1 MSSSDEVEDITY
13 EYEYDFTP
21 LKGTK
26 YQELELKYSN
36 KIHDNLL
43 KNSEL
48 SNSAISSIKQI
59 EKKND
64 ENRIRIKD
72 KGDRATVELVL
83 DRRTRIVLY
92 KLISSERITEIFGCV
107 SAGKEANVYYAID
120 KTNKEYAIKVYK
132 TSILIFKDRNR
143 YVEGEFRFRRGYSK
157 HNPRQMVAM

>member
-1 MSSSDEVEDITY
+1 MSSSDDFDEIG
-13 EYEYDFTP
+13 YEYDFTS

-26 YQELELKYSN
+26 YQELDTKYSKKFN
-36 KIHDNLL
+36 ENILRQ
-43 KNSEL
+43 SEL
-48 SNSAISSIKQI
+48 SNSAISSIKLI

-72 KGDRATVELVL
+72 KSDRATVELVL

-92 KLISSERITEIFGCV
+92 KLISSERISEIFGCI

-120 KTNKEYAIKVYK
+120 KNNKECARKVYK